1 MSTIDVNENGKN
13 VYMFVVDVNEK
24 CQNVYM
30 LWPNLI
36 IKSL

>member
-1 MSTIDVNENGKN
+1 MFVVDVNENGKN